1 MASSALK
8 SNVQVDSVT
17 EILTTQEASC
27 TEMSKPQPKVQSKMA
42 NFSQP
47 LLSTSLSI
55 IAGAELNNAG
65 G

>member
-1 MASSALK
+1 MASVALK

-42 NFSQP
+42 NFSHP

-55 IAGAELNNAG
+55 IAGAELKMDG